1 MTDPTERT
9 IAASPTPGKP
19 PRRIAVL
26 GCAVLETELEHF
38 AEQLRDQQDV
48 PEMIALTKLEQGLHN
63 EPPRLR
69 RELQAAIDRVED
81 ESSPDAILLGY
92 GLCSRGVDGLFAR
105 HATLVIPRAHDC
117 ITVLLGDRQRYADYV
132 AKNPGTYWY
141 SPGWNRHHTP
151 PGKERY
157 DKLYAKYV
165 EDYGEDNAEFLMEQ
179 EQHWFTTYDR
189 ATYVHL
195 TVGASDEDKR
205 YTRKCADWLEWNYD
219 EQAGDP
225 QLLIDLL
232 AGNWDAERF
241 VVVPPGHRLKMTGDD
256 DILASEPMAD
266 DERRDGGRREC
277 EEVTS

>member
-1 MTDPTERT
+1 MTPPADRT
-9 IAASPTPGKP
+9 IAASSTPP
-19 PRRIAVL
+19 AAPRRIAVL

-38 AEQLRDQQDV
+38 TQRLRGQDDM
-48 PEMIALTKLEQGLHN
+48 PEIVAMTKLEQGLHN

-69 RELQAAIDRVED
+69 RELQAAIDRVEQQD
-81 ESSPDAILLGY
+81 RPDAIVLGY

-132 AKNPGTYWY
+132 AQNPGTYWY

-195 TVGASDEDKR
+195 TVGASDEDKQ
-205 YTRKCADWLEWNYD
+205 YTRQCADWLEWNYD

-225 QLLIDLL
+225 QLLVDLL
-232 AGNWDAERF
+232 AGNWDADRF
-241 VVVPPGHRLKMTGDD
+241 VVVPAGHRLKMTGDD
-256 DILASEPMAD
+256 DILTSEPMT
-266 DERRDGGRREC
+266 DEGPRETQ
-277 EEVTS
+277 EVTP

>member
-1 MTDPTERT
+1 MTAPTDRNHVDPGTGT
-9 IAASPTPGKP
+9 ASD
-19 PRRIAVL
+19 PRRLAVL

-38 AEQLRDQQDV
+38 AQQLEHETGV
-48 PEMIALTKLEQGLHN
+48 PDIVAYTKLEQGLHN
-63 EPPRLR
+63 DPPRLR
-69 RELQAAIDRVED
+69 RELQAAIDRVEA
-81 ESSPDAILLGY
+81 ESRPDAIVLGY

-117 ITVLLGDRQRYADYV
+117 ITVLLGDRRRYADYV

-151 PGKERY
+151 PGRERY

-165 EDYGEDNAEFLMEQ
+165 EDYGEDNAAFLMEQ
-179 EQHWFTTYDR
+179 EQHWFTTYNR

-195 TVGASDEDKR
+195 TVGASDPDKR
-205 YTRKCADWLEWNYD
+205 YTKDCARWLDWNYD

-232 AGNWDAERF
+232 GGNWDADRF
-241 VVVPPGHRLKMTGDD
+241 IVVPPGHRLKMTGDE
-256 DILASEPMAD
+256 DILTSEPMT
-266 DERRDGGRREC
+266 EEELREG
-277 EEVTS
+277 EEVAS